1 MQKIQSFHQFINREI
16 LESLSDEKE
25 LFYLFVESFYKSDL
39 ITKSERLILE
49 KEINNPKDWL
59 INENFFDKLKT
70 RYDKAKEVAK
80 ELSDKAKQSLE
91 KIVDAAKQATDFVLK
106 IKEQLSTQITNILTN
121 TKDKVKEKLK
131 ANTKITGLI
140 KKKYE
145 EDKNAFLKDL
155 EVCKKVAQF
164 YAGQFKDKIIDS
176 ITKSL
181 TSFLSGEDK
190 EAPVVERLQYLTEAN
205 MIDKLVGRLSHIP
218 PFSWLHDVQ
227 HMGEKGASA
236 IINGLSSV
244 TQKLGGPKIVVPVLV
259 SIIGIAFE
267 YNVKGLAKQGLLD
280 MVSFFSI
287 PFVSPLIKFVGYVA
301 TFMAIYALIVEITQ
315 THGEKLAGEHG
326 DEAHGETH

>member
-1 MQKIQSFHQFINREI
+1 MQKIKSFNQFISQEI

-39 ITKSERLILE
+39 LTKSERLILE

-121 TKDKVKEKLK
+121 TKDKIKEKLK
-131 ANTKITGLI
+131 ANTKITDLI

-155 EVCKKVAQF
+155 EVCKSVAKF
-164 YAGQFKDKIIDS
+164 YASQFKDKIIDS

-190 EAPVVERLQYLTEAN
+190 EVPVAERLQYLTEAN

-287 PFVSPLIKFVGYVA
+287 PFVAPLIKFVGYVA

-326 DEAHGETH
+326 ESH